1 MITPIVAIIIGVYCL
16 GCGLYMIISKQIKGP
31 LFGLC
36 SVVLGAAIVL
46 LGLFVCPF
54 R

>member
-1 MITPIVAIIIGVYCL
+1 MVTPIVAIIIGVYCL
-16 GCGLYMIISKQIKGP
+16 ACGIYMLISKQIKGP
-31 LFGLC
+31 FFGLC
-36 SVVLGAAIVL
+36 SVVSGVAFVL